1 MQTIQELADNFYTRY
16 ENHGDGFGHSSNT
29 YNKRKCEQI
38 REQIEYHVTEALKA
52 ASENGKIN
60 IIPVDE
66 EQWEHVPEIITS
78 DDIIDNEGI
87 MLEIDKS
94 SILSAY
100 PLENIK

>member
-29 YNKRKCEQI
+29 YNKRLCEQI

-52 ASENGKIN
+52 ASENVKHERLA
-60 IIPVDE
+60 PWEEDE
-66 EQWEHVPEIITS
+66 GLIG
-78 DDIIDNEGI
+78 D
-87 MLEIDKS
+87 IDKS

-100 PLENIK
+100 PLENII